1 MGKFFSVLITVF
13 IFVIVLIFG
22 GAFYIVN
29 ESEQVVITQFGK
41 PVGSPITTPGL
52 KLKKPFLETANYF
65 DKRFIAWDGEPKQV
79 STRDKRFINI
89 NTYARWRISD
99 PLQYAKRLF
108 DESKALTRLGSVLEG
123 ATQNAIAN
131 HDLIELVRSSNRDYV
146 SGQVNSDEKSNKEKA
161 IIKSGRDELTKEILA
176 LAKESTKDLGIE
188 ILDFKFKRINYVPEV
203 RQKVYERMISE
214 RKRIAEEFR
223 SQGAGES
230 ARINGQKDR
239 DLKEITS
246 DAYRRSQEIKGK
258 ADGEAANIYAG
269 AYNKNPSFY
278 RFMRTMEIY
287 RETLDDETV
296 LVLSTEGEF
305 LKYLGTTKWL
315 KIM

>member
-1 MGKFFSVLITVF
+1 MGKFFGVIITLG
-13 IFVIVLIFG
+13 IISILLIFG
-22 GAFYIVN
+22 GAFYIVT

-41 PVGSPITTPGL
+41 PVGDPITSPGL
-52 KLKKPFLETANYF
+52 KIKKPFLETANYF
-65 DKRFIAWDGEPKQV
+65 DKRFLAWDGEPKQV
-79 STRDKRFINI
+79 SKRDKRFINI

-131 HDLIELVRSSNRDYV
+131 HDLIELVRSSNREYLANNVDNE
-146 SGQVNSDEKSNKEKA
+146 QQSNKDKA
-161 IIKSGRDELTKEILA
+161 IIKSGRDELTKEILE
-176 LAKESTKDLGIE
+176 LAKESTSDLGIE
-188 ILDFKFKRINYVPEV
+188 RLDFQFKRINYVPEV
-203 RQKVYERMISE
+203 RKKVYERMISE

-230 ARINGQKDR
+230 ARISGQKDR

-258 ADGEAANIYAG
+258 ADAEAANIYAA
-269 AYNKNPSFY
+269 AYNKDASFY

-287 RETLDDETV
+287 KEALDKETV
-296 LVLSTEGEF
+296 LVLSTDGDF
-305 LKYLGTTKWL
+305 LKYLSTRK
-315 KIM
+315 

>member
-13 IFVIVLIFG
+13 IFAIVLIFG

-41 PVGSPITTPGL
+41 PVGNPIITPGL

-146 SGQVNSDEKSNKEKA
+146 SGQEISDEKSNKEKA
-161 IIKSGRDELTKEILA
+161 IIESGRDELTKEILA

-230 ARINGQKDR
+230 ARISGQKDR

-246 DAYRRSQEIKGK
+246 DAYRRSQEIKGR

-287 RETLDDETV
+287 REALDDETV

-305 LKYLGTTKWL
+305 LKYLGTKND
-315 KIM
+315 

>member
-13 IFVIVLIFG
+13 IFAIVLIFG

-41 PVGSPITTPGL
+41 PVGNPITTPGL

-131 HDLIELVRSSNRDYV
+131 HDLIELVRSSNRTYV
-146 SGQVNSDEKSNKEKA
+146 SGQENSDEKSNKEKA
-161 IIKSGRDELTKEILA
+161 IIESGRDELTKEILA

-230 ARINGQKDR
+230 ARISGQKDR

-246 DAYRRSQEIKGK
+246 DAYRRSQEIKGR

-287 RETLDDETV
+287 REALDDETV

-305 LKYLGTTKWL
+305 LKYLGTKND
-315 KIM
+315 

>member
-1 MGKFFSVLITVF
+1 MGKFFSAFIT
-13 IFVIVLIFG
+13 IGIIVIVLIFG

-41 PVGSPITTPGL
+41 PVGDPVTEPGL
-52 KLKKPFLETANYF
+52 KIKKPFLETANYF
-65 DKRFIAWDGEPKQV
+65 DKRFLAWDGEPKQV

-131 HDLIELVRSSNRDYV
+131 HDLIELVRSSNREYIGDNEEDNEQ
-146 SGQVNSDEKSNKEKA
+146 SSKEKT
-161 IIKSGRDELTKEILA
+161 IIKNGRDELTREILN
-176 LAKESTKDLGIE
+176 LAKTSTTDLGIE
-188 ILDFKFKRINYVPEV
+188 ILDFQFKRINYVPEV
-203 RQKVYERMISE
+203 RKKVYERMISE

-223 SQGAGES
+223 SQGAGEA
-230 ARINGQKDR
+230 ARISGQKDR

-258 ADGEAANIYAG
+258 ADAKAANIYAA
-269 AYNKNPSFY
+269 AYNKDPSFY
-278 RFMRTMEIY
+278 RFMKTMEVY
-287 RETLDDETV
+287 RITLDKETV
-296 LVLSTEGEF
+296 LVLSTDGEF
-305 LKYLGTTKWL
+305 LKYLGSIK
-315 KIM
+315 